1 MRRKLAAAA
10 TAAVALLGI
19 ASPSLGV
26 IVIVSEMSNANE
38 PPAGSVV
45 PTASTG
51 GPRPASFGTATFTIN
66 DTFTQMSMVAVVNNI
81 DVTGNQTPNDTND
94 NLTNA
99 HIHASDTV
107 TPTTTAGVVWGF
119 HGLPFHN
126 NNPADGVLTPFA
138 TGVGG
143 TFTGTWD
150 LPEGN
155 GGLAGNI
162 NRLITGRAYI
172 NFHTAQFGGGEIRG
186 TIPEPASA
194 GLLCAAAVGLTRRRR
209 R

>member
-1 MRRKLAAAA
+1 MRLPLAAA
-10 TAAVALLGI
+10 TAAAALLG
-19 ASPSLGV
+19 AAAPSLGV
-26 IVIVSEMSNANE
+26 IVIVCQMSNANE

-45 PTASTG
+45 PTASGG

-81 DVTGNQTPNDTND
+81 DITGNQTPADTND

-99 HIHASDTV
+99 HIHASDTA

-126 NNPADGVLTPFA
+126 TAPNDGVVTPFA

-150 LPEGN
+150 LTEGV

-162 NRLITGRAYI
+162 NRLTSGRAYI
-172 NFHTAQFGGGEIRG
+172 NFHTSQFGGGEIRG
-186 TIPEPASA
+186 TIPEPATA
-194 GLLCAAAVGLTRRRR
+194 GLFAAAALGLARRRR
-209 R
+209 ER